1 MMNYSKFVLFPVSAL
16 AALLQAGC
24 QTSSPSQ
31 YISPRVTGRVLDGQ
45 THQPV
50 AGVQVKRVTA
60 GENLQ
65 GIDTPRGGK
74 AMEKNPAVRTGADG
88 TFVLDSERAL
98 TFFRRGGWYSVT
110 LSFQHPD
117 YERFLTTYTLKDA
130 TTTPEGEPLVKAKD
144 ILLFPLEK

>member
-1 MMNYSKFVLFPVSAL
+1 MKNANVILISVSAL
-16 AALLQAGC
+16 GMLLVTGC
-24 QTSSPSQ
+24 HSNSPSH
-31 YISPRVTGRVLDGQ
+31 YISPRVTGKVLDAQ

-50 AGVQVKRVTA
+50 AGVKVKRVTA

-74 AMEKNPAVRTGADG
+74 DMEKNPAVRTGTDG
-88 TFVLDSERAL
+88 SFVLDSERAL

-110 LSFQHPD
+110 LSFQHED
-117 YERFLTTYTLKDA
+117 YERFVITYTLKDA
-130 TTTPEGEPLVKAKD
+130 TLSPGGEPLVQAKD